1 MSILELSAAQLGQK
15 IGSGELNSADVT
27 AFFIERI
34 EKHNLDVNAVIDT
47 RFDKALTEA
56 KLADEKRAGGTIDG
70 PLHGVP
76 MTIKD
81 AFEVVGLTCDVG
93 YPAFAGMVS
102 QTDAV
107 AVQRLKAAGTII
119 IGKTN
124 TPLLC
129 ADLQTY
135 NDLHGTTNN
144 PYNPAHTPGGSS
156 GGSAAALA
164 AGFTPLE
171 FGSDIGGS
179 IRTPAHFCGLFGH
192 KPTYGIIPAR
202 GHVPPVHGA
211 MSESALSV
219 VGPLARSVEDVM
231 LAFDLTA
238 GLDAPQAAGLQ
249 LALPDARATMP
260 KGLRV
265 GLWPS
270 DAYCPVDDEIAAG
283 ITRAAKT
290 LEEQGATIVDAR
302 PDFTLAEH
310 HEVYLMNLAPIIASG
325 FPATEIKNLAKAV
338 ENAAPDDKSANIIQ
352 ARGALL
358 AHREWLVWHEM
369 KVRLGAKWT
378 AFFEDIDVLLA
389 PATPTPAM
397 PHMQDK
403 AFNDREIT
411 VNGAQQPYSDNVV
424 WAGLASLCG
433 LPATAVPLGKHSSGL
448 PIGMQI
454 IGPAY
459 GDKTTMATARMLEE
473 AGFAFVRPEAYS

>member
-107 AVQRLKAAGTII
+107 AVQRLKAAGAII

-164 AGFTPLE
+164 AGFTP
-171 FGSDIGGS
+171 
-179 IRTPAHFCGLFGH
+179 
-192 KPTYGIIPAR
+192 
-202 GHVPPVHGA
+202 
-211 MSESALSV
+211 
-219 VGPLARSVEDVM
+219 
-231 LAFDLTA
+231 
-238 GLDAPQAAGLQ
+238 
-249 LALPDARATMP
+249 AT
-260 KGLRV
+260 
-265 GLWPS
+265 
-270 DAYCPVDDEIAAG
+270 
-283 ITRAAKT
+283 
-290 LEEQGATIVDAR
+290 
-302 PDFTLAEH
+302 
-310 HEVYLMNLAPIIASG
+310 
-325 FPATEIKNLAKAV
+325 
-338 ENAAPDDKSANIIQ
+338 
-352 ARGALL
+352 
-358 AHREWLVWHEM
+358 
-369 KVRLGAKWT
+369 
-378 AFFEDIDVLLA
+378 
-389 PATPTPAM
+389 
-397 PHMQDK
+397 
-403 AFNDREIT
+403 
-411 VNGAQQPYSDNVV
+411 
-424 WAGLASLCG
+424 
-433 LPATAVPLGKHSSGL
+433 
-448 PIGMQI
+448 
-454 IGPAY
+454 
-459 GDKTTMATARMLEE
+459 
-473 AGFAFVRPEAYS
+473 